1 MFRNLLGFGEM
12 LSHWRQRERQKTLQI
27 QGLRLGPVR
36 FPPACR
42 PIHFEK
48 PDDAAPHPDA
58 CSYDSRESAEA
69 QFPLRKELEIAQQQV
84 HQKTGPDLPLD
95 RVLVVPDEVTELT
108 CLFELF
114 EEQLDCPSRSVEFGH
129 GPCGPVAVVREE
141 GRSPHPPSDLDHRRD
156 APKRAIARR
165 VLSRRSLP
173 RRAHDLVPEDLRG
186 LGVRV
191 EFSRILKRFQ
201 RLHHEVCLLA
211 HDEEHVPERER
222 VEESEV
228 RVRPVG
234 DEDVPVS
241 EVCRH
246 GLRPFGVVMS
256 GVFDDRERRQEVS
269 GQIVH
274 VEFRRRLPGT
284 VSRPVNAVEDELNR
298 ARVEEVDVAFLE
310 TGEYG
315 WVSDADEF
323 RAEAA
328 EIVQH
333 LPVQRL
339 HHRRI
344 AVLVGVRECV
354 APRRN
359 RATQLLPLGG
369 VEPRR
374 VADAVERLRLRELL
388 VDERDDMAPRR
399 ERPREVLCC
408 GRRRMKNIRRDEVD
422 YLPEDGVYC
431 LRCFWWCLF
440 LHKPVGYRITP
451 SVATLNIHPIAN
463 AVSEWDANDLS
474 IDWC

>member
-1 MFRNLLGFGEM
+1 M

-27 QGLRLGPVR
+27 QGLRLGPAR
-36 FPPACR
+36 FPPTCR
-42 PIHFEK
+42 PIHFEE

-84 HQKTGPDLPLD
+84 HQKPGPDLPLD
-95 RVLVVPDEVTELT
+95 RVLAVPDEVTELT

-141 GRSPHPPSDLDHRRD
+141 DHSPHLPPDLDHRRD

-165 VLSRRSLP
+165 VLPRRSLP

-191 EFSRILKRFQ
+191 EFDRILKRFQ

-241 EVCRH
+241 EVRRH
-246 GLRPFGVVMS
+246 GLRPSGVVMS
-256 GVFDDRERRQEVS
+256 GVFHDRERRQEVS
-269 GQIVH
+269 EQIVH

-344 AVLVGVRECV
+344 AVLVGVRERV

-359 RATQLLPLGG
+359 RAAQLLPLGG

-399 ERPREVLCC
+399 ERPREVPCC
-408 GRRRMKNIRRDEVD
+408 GRRRMKNMLKNRGANSVRIRM
-422 YLPEDGVYC
+422 
-431 LRCFWWCLF
+431 
-440 LHKPVGYRITP
+440 
-451 SVATLNIHPIAN
+451 IH
-463 AVSEWDANDLS
+463 
-474 IDWC
+474 